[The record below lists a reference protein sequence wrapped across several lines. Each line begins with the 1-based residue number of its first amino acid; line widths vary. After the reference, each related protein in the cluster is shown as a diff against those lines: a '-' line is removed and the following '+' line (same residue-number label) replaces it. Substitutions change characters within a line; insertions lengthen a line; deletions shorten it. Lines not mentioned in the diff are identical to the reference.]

1 MYYKIIQ
8 NLENLKKDKIYIE
21 KLILEIKYKYFES
34 EEKNLKKYYDED
46 EYTFSDFNKY
56 YNNEFLVNM
65 NSIIEFIEI
74 LFS

>member
-1 MYYKIIQ
+1 MYYKIIK
-8 NLENLKKDKIYIE
+8 NLENLKKDKIYRKTYIRN
-21 KLILEIKYKYFES
+21 KNKYFES
-34 EEKNLKKYYDED
+34 EEKNLKKYYDKD
-46 EYTFSDFNKY
+46 EYTFSDFNEY